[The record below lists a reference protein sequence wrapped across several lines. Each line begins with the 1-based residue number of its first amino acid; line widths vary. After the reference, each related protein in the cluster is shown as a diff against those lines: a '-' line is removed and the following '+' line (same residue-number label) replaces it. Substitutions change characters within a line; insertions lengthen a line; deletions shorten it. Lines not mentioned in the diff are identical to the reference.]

1 MNSNDY
7 RERIDRL
14 VAMLPEEAD
23 GAIVTSQVNRH
34 YLTGYDTDTGWLIVT
49 RKGAAFVT
57 DFRYIEAAN
66 AALEGV
72 CVVHKYGNFG
82 EVMRGILDGFD
93 ADRLL
98 VERERL
104 FLSDAAMIAK
114 SIAPHKTVESQQLD
128 EIMNVM
134 RVCKNTY
141 EMELCRAAQVITENC
156 LRDLLT
162 NCVREGVSEREL
174 ALELEFKMRRS
185 GAQRVAF
192 DLIVAG
198 GANSS
203 MPHAVP
209 GDYRIKNGDF
219 ITFDIGSVVGGYHSD
234 MTRTVALGNVSDE
247 MRKVYNIV
255 LKAQLAG
262 VEYLTSGGTDAHE
275 ADKIARDII
284 AAEGYGDCFG
294 HSLGHGVGLE
304 IHETPRLAP
313 QSKATLTAGNIVT
326 VEPGIYLEG
335 KFGVRIEDMLYIT
348 EDSAI
353 NLASFE
359 KELIIL

>member
-1 MNSNDY
+1 MNSADY
-7 RERIDRL
+7 RNRINAL
-14 VAMLPEEAD
+14 AAQLPTEAD
-23 GAIVTSQVNRH
+23 GAIITSQVSRH
-34 YLTGYDTDTGWLIVT
+34 FLTGYDSDTGWLIVT
-49 RKGAAFVT
+49 KNGAAYVT

-66 AALEGV
+66 AALDGV
-72 CVVHKYGNFG
+72 CEAVQFGNFS
-82 EVMRGILDGFD
+82 EVMKGLLEKFG
-93 ADRLL
+93 ADKLL

-104 FLSDAAMIAK
+104 FLSDAAHLAK
-114 SIAPHKTVESQQLD
+114 TIAPHKTIESEQLD
-128 EIMNVM
+128 EILNAM
-134 RVCKNTY
+134 RISKNEY
-141 EMELCRAAQVITENC
+141 ELELTKAAQRITENS
-156 LRDLLT
+156 LRHILT
-162 NCVREGVSEREL
+162 CVREGITEREL
-174 ALELEFKMRRS
+174 ALELEFHMRRS

-209 GDYRIKNGDF
+209 GDYRIKKGDF

-234 MTRTVALGNVSDE
+234 MTRTVALGSVSDE
-247 MRKVYNIV
+247 MRKVYDIV

-262 VEYLTSGGTDAHE
+262 IEYLTSGGVDAFE

-284 AAEGYGDCFG
+284 TSEGYGDCFG

-304 IHETPRLAP
+304 IHELPRLAP
-313 QSKATLTAGNIVT
+313 SVKATLSAGNIVT

-335 KFGVRIEDMLYIT
+335 RFGVRIEDMLYIT
-348 EDSAI
+348 ENSAI
-353 NLASFE
+353 NLTGFE